1 MRPFYHQD
9 VKRFH
14 DKFGL
19 LTPPIF
25 TFLPDDLHAFRTAF
39 FREEH
44 QEYIDS
50 CNSGDLG
57 TAFDSLIDLVY
68 IICGAA
74 LLHGIDVAE
83 FYEMVETTEAYVY
96 DLFTSDEPPK
106 AKPGFLT
113 NVNFNEFNRLI
124 DKNIKLYEQAH
135 AETSEELTRSSLSG
149 LYQSVMMCASD
160 MGCTAE
166 MWDEMWT
173 DVQRANMS
181 KVRAERPSDSK
192 RGSVWDVV
200 KPKDWV
206 GPNTDGIL
214 EKYL

>member
-19 LTPPIF
+19 TTPPIF
-25 TFLPDDLHAFRTAF
+25 SFLPDDLHKFRTGF

-50 CNSGDLG
+50 CNGVDLG
-57 TAFDSLIDLVY
+57 TAFDSLIDLIY

-74 LLHGIDVAE
+74 LLHGIDTDE
-83 FYEMVETTEAYVY
+83 FYEMVESTECYCY
-96 DLFTSDEPPK
+96 DLFESEEPPK
-106 AKPGFLT
+106 VKPGYLT
-113 NVNFNEFNRLI
+113 PKNFAEFNRLI
-124 DKNIKLYEQAH
+124 DKNIKLYETAH
-135 AETSEELTRSSLSG
+135 AETNEEMTRSALTG

-160 MGCTAE
+160 MGCTTDL
-166 MWDEMWT
+166 WDELWT

-200 KPKDWV
+200 KPAGWIA
-206 GPNTDGIL
+206 PRTEEIL
-214 EKYL
+214 AKYL

>member
-25 TFLPDDLHAFRTAF
+25 TFLPDDLHAFRTGF

-44 QEYIDS
+44 QEYYDS
-50 CNSGDLG
+50 CNSADLG
-57 TAFDSLIDLVY
+57 TAFDSLIDLIY

-74 LLHGIDVAE
+74 LLHGIDVDE
-83 FYEMVETTEAYVY
+83 FYEMVETTDALVY
-96 DLFTSDEPPK
+96 DLFTSEEPPRS
-106 AKPGFLT
+106 KPGFLT
-113 NVNFNEFNRLI
+113 QNNFNEFNRLI
-124 DKNIKLYEQAH
+124 KKNIALYEQAH
-135 AETSEELTRSSLSG
+135 VDSHEPLTRSALTG

-181 KVRAERPSDSK
+181 KERALKASDSK

-200 KPKDWV
+200 KPAGWV
-206 GPNTDGIL
+206 PPNTDGIL
-214 EKYL
+214 NKYL